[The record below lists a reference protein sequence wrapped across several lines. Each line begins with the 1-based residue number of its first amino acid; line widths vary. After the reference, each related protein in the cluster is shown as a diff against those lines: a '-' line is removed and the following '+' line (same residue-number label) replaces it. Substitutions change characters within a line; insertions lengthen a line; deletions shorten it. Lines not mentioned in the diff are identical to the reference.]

1 MEDQTI
7 IQGVLKLRSCFR
19 CVEGVHPKVR
29 WSRSVPP
36 AVHLSESSVL
46 MDRYNWSRSV
56 LHRKTNKPDVVHI
69 YNSNVRQKRDVL
81 NTLSVQKN
89 VHYDNNNVVNVHN
102 NVHKVR
108 TGRVK
113 RYNRHARAVSSK
125 RTRKVTN

>member
-1 MEDQTI
+1 M
-7 IQGVLKLRSCFR
+7 
-19 CVEGVHPKVR
+19 EGVHPKVR

-46 MDRYNWSRSV
+46 MDRYNRSRSV
-56 LHRKTNKPDVVHI
+56 LHRKTNKPDVVHSD
-69 YNSNVRQKRDVL
+69 NSNVRKKRDVL

-89 VHYDNNNVVNVHN
+89 VHNADNKVVNVHN

-125 RTRKVTN
+125 RASRVTK